1 MIVQD
6 IPPQNTTV
14 GDQIMPP
21 QNLPLQHIAYFEQ
34 KEIENQPKQEKL
46 FTSPQLHKMKCHS
59 PPLFTCIKEIFI
71 HKIINIY
78 IPGRELLFLR

>member
-6 IPPQNTTV
+6 IPPQNMTV

-21 QNLPLQHIAYFEQ
+21 QNLSLQHTAYFEQ

-46 FTSPQLHKMKCHS
+46 FTSLQLPKMKCHS
-59 PPLFTCIKEIFI
+59 PPLFTCIKEIFFSKGNK
-71 HKIINIY
+71 HT
-78 IPGRELLFLR
+78 